1 MHITI
6 TGKLGSGKSTVAK
19 KLVELYGFEIFSTG
33 AILRAAAAERGMDVL
48 ELNKELSAKLDSD
61 RSMDD
66 LIDNTTIRVAAERKD
81 DKLIFDSRMA
91 WHFVPDS
98 FKVFVTVEP
107 RVAAERVMK
116 DPRPGEPAEDV
127 DELCA
132 ELVERSKVEQSR
144 FMQLYGVDYYDYNN
158 FNLVVDSS
166 RRTPDEIVTLIWEGF
181 NAYMQDPAG
190 YGHKEIL

>member
-1 MHITI
+1 MYITI

-33 AILRAAAAERGMDVL
+33 AILRAAAAERGMDL
-48 ELNKELSAKLDSD
+48 LDLNKELNSKLDSD

-91 WHFVPDS
+91 WHFVPGA
-98 FKVFVTVEP
+98 FKVFVTVDP

-132 ELVERSKVEQSR
+132 ELVERSKVEQAR
-144 FMQLYGVDYYDYNN
+144 FQALYGVDYYDYNN

-166 RRTPDEIVTLIWEGF
+166 HRTPEEIVALIWEGF
-181 NAYMQDPAG
+181 NAYAKDPAG
-190 YGHKEIL
+190 YGHKELL